1 MHAVQDYRVSI
12 DVFSGPLD
20 LLLYLVR
27 RNELDV
33 QDIRISE
40 ITDQYLH
47 YVRLIEQL
55 DPNAAG
61 EFLVM
66 ASTLIE
72 MKSRAILPSP
82 PLEPLE
88 EPDDPRSVLVRQLL
102 EYKRFKDASRS
113 LADAAETRAR
123 RYTRRPADL
132 PESLRGVELEEVEVW
147 DLLAAYAKVMTAIG
161 RGPLH
166 HEVIY
171 DQRPIEWFAD
181 RIIETLERRGTCT
194 FESLLGDADSRGA
207 VVGTLL
213 ALLELMRTRRVR
225 AEQARLFGTIYLYLL
240 DACPDEAMTENELAA
255 HAGASESAAPAQNGR
270 AATMCADPA
279 APTQRSEAADSASQE
294 ELPDGKA

>member
-1 MHAVQDYRVSI
+1 MDAVQDYRVSI

-40 ITDQYLH
+40 ITDQYLQ

-82 PLEPLE
+82 PVEALD

-123 RYTRRPADL
+123 RYVRRPADL
-132 PESLRGVELEEVEVW
+132 PESLRGIELEEVEVW

-161 RGPLH
+161 RGPMQ
-166 HEVIY
+166 HEVVY
-171 DQRPIEWFAD
+171 DQRPIEWFCD

-194 FESLLGDADSRGA
+194 FESLLGDVDSRGA
-207 VVGTLL
+207 AVGMLL
-213 ALLELMRTRRVR
+213 ALLELMRMRRVR
-225 AEQARLFGTIYLYLL
+225 AEQARLFGTIYLFLIEACADEETPTSGQHAPEDIL
-240 DACPDEAMTENELAA
+240 DAGEP
-255 HAGASESAAPAQNGR
+255 SQNGR
-270 AATMCADPA
+270 AAGGFGVPG
-279 APTQRSEAADSASQE
+279 SETASTSPPE
-294 ELPDGKA
+294 EMPDGKAE